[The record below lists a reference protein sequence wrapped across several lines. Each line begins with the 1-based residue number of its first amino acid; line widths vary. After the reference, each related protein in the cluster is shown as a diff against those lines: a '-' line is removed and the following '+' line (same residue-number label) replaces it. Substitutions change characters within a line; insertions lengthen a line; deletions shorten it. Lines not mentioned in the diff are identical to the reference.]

1 MRRLNI
7 SRQTARGVKLSA
19 GLCLLASLSA
29 CNQDMSDLQ
38 QYVMTV
44 KARPPAPIEPIP
56 EIKPYVRFIYPGHEV
71 DPFDADMLKPEQA
84 PGTDGGVSPDPNRV
98 PEFLES
104 FPLDSLRMVG
114 TLNQGNDL
122 WALIRIPDGAVHRVK
137 VGNYLGKNYGKVTKV
152 EETRVE
158 LLELVDNGFGGYKE
172 QENAIALSESDT
184 AKK

>member
-1 MRRLNI
+1 MIALKMSRRMVHGI
-7 SRQTARGVKLSA
+7 KLSV
-19 GLCLLASLSA
+19 GLCLLASLVA

-38 QYVMTV
+38 QYMDTV
-44 KARPPAPIEPIP
+44 KARPAAPIEPIP

-71 DPFDADMLKPEQA
+71 DPFDADMLKPEQT
-84 PGTDGGVSPDPNRV
+84 PGTEGGVSPDPNRV

-114 TLNQGNDL
+114 TVYQGKDL

-137 VGNYLGKNYGKVTKV
+137 VGNYMGKNHGKVTKV
-152 EETRVE
+152 EETRVG

-172 QENAIALSESDT
+172 QENAIALSGNDS